1 VVDVVDERVERAD
14 ALGEA
19 ALAVARFAGGDDAR
33 DEVERKRPVAR
44 RAVGVRSGGVER
56 DALLNDD
63 RVAPP
68 AGAGQRLVTEL
79 GERPGQRD
87 AWPVP
92 WLPMRFAVM
101 IEGQEGVAWDDWVA
115 LARACERLGF
125 EALFRSD
132 HYLSVMGGAERG
144 SLDAWATVSA
154 LAAITSELRLGTL
167 VSPATFRHPSVLA
180 KNAVTADHVSGGR
193 IDVGLGTGWNEPE
206 HRAYG
211 FPFPRMRER
220 MDRLAEQLEI
230 VTRSWQDG
238 AFSFRGEHYSV
249 DELDARP
256 KPVQS
261 PLPLIMGGGA
271 MPRGAALAA
280 RYASEYNVV
289 HATPD
294 EAAAAGGR
302 LAQACSAAGRDP
314 ATLRFSLM
322 HGLLIGADE
331 NELAERARQLG
342 DDLAGLRGSWI
353 AGTPE
358 QVIARLRAYE
368 GVGVERVMLQHLLFR
383 DEAALE
389 LFAREVMPAFA

>member
-1 VVDVVDERVERAD
+1 
-14 ALGEA
+14 
-19 ALAVARFAGGDDAR
+19 
-33 DEVERKRPVAR
+33 
-44 RAVGVRSGGVER
+44 
-56 DALLNDD
+56 
-63 RVAPP
+63 
-68 AGAGQRLVTEL
+68 VT
-79 GERPGQRD
+79 
-87 AWPVP
+87 
-92 WLPMRFAVM
+92 
-101 IEGQEGVAWDDWVA
+101 
-115 LARACERLGF
+115 
-125 EALFRSD
+125 
-132 HYLSVMGGAERG
+132 
-144 SLDAWATVSA
+144 AT
-154 LAAITSELRLGTL
+154 LRLGTL

-193 IDVGLGTGWNEPE
+193 IEVGLGAGWSEAE

-211 FPFPRMRER
+211 FPFPRMRVR

-238 AFSFRGEHYSV
+238 AFSFAGEHYTV
-249 DELDARP
+249 EDLDARP

-280 RYASEYNVV
+280 RYAAEYNVV
-289 HATPD
+289 HASPE
-294 EAAAAGGR
+294 EAAQARGR
-302 LAQACSAAGRDP
+302 LHVACSAAGRDP

-331 NELAERARQLG
+331 SELAERARQLG
-342 DDLAGLRGSWI
+342 DLDELRASWI

-358 QVIARLRAYE
+358 EVIARLRAYE
-368 GVGVERVMLQHLLFR
+368 RAGVERVMLQHLLFR